1 MNKMEKSVIAEENK
15 KAKFMEDNIAAYQ
28 QKRDKEDYLEQE
40 RRKKK
45 VLERQEQMRYDLR
58 N

>member
-28 QKRDKEDYLEQE
+28 QKRDKEDYLE
-40 RRKKK
+40 
-45 VLERQEQMRYDLR
+45 
-58 N
+58 